1 MLGWTL
7 GWILDLVMRCSAQ
20 ECLHLDGERR
30 RLGAA
35 DEDQLAAEQ
44 ERIVDTQNG
53 RNTYKNLISGLEL

>member
-1 MLGWTL
+1 
-7 GWILDLVMRCSAQ
+7 MRCSAQ
-20 ECLHLDGERR
+20 ERLHLDGERR

>member
-1 MLGWTL
+1 ML
-7 GWILDLVMRCSAQ
+7 GWILDTVMRCSAQ
-20 ECLHLDGERR
+20 ERLHLDGERR
-30 RLGAA
+30 RHGAA